1 MILKLI
7 HQLVTKLS
15 QQIMIPFH
23 PTEWSYN
30 MNQIL
35 GRSLLSPC
43 LLANLVTKAGH
54 TDLKSTLTHINDI
67 MSRTYSHEDAL
78 FHRNNLSSCPIDTTG
93 KRYNRFIRDA
103 QRPIPHKHH
112 WHSDL
117 PICERS
123 GLSPDSHMP
132 HDDYAVIM
140 CEEDTQAPSKPAG
153 QVFNSI
159 GVIRTFFKEKLNID
173 QIFGCSADINA
184 VIHYGT
190 NYANAFWNS
199 QAIFFGDGDGIV
211 FGPFYNDIDIIAHE
225 LAHGFISSKANFRYS
240 FQSGALNESVA
251 DVLGIMVKQ
260 YLNNET
266 ANTSNWLL
274 GENLFID
281 QINAPALRSMINPG
295 DAYYLSDEVRDPQVG
310 HMSQY
315 QDLPIFVDNGGV
327 HINSGIPN
335 RAFYLL
341 AKSLGG
347 YTWDIAGKIWLE
359 AVSDNRVTKKATFI
373 EFADAT
379 IRAAKKLFDDNIAQ
393 KTQQSWLGVGLIVN
407 L

>member
-1 MILKLI
+1 
-7 HQLVTKLS
+7 
-15 QQIMIPFH
+15 
-23 PTEWSYN
+23 
-30 MNQIL
+30 
-35 GRSLLSPC
+35 
-43 LLANLVTKAGH
+43 
-54 TDLKSTLTHINDI
+54 
-67 MSRTYSHEDAL
+67 
-78 FHRNNLSSCPIDTTG
+78 
-93 KRYNRFIRDA
+93 
-103 QRPIPHKHH
+103 
-112 WHSDL
+112 
-117 PICERS
+117 
-123 GLSPDSHMP
+123 
-132 HDDYAVIM
+132 
-140 CEEDTQAPSKPAG
+140 
-153 QVFNSI
+153 
-159 GVIRTFFKEKLNID
+159 
-173 QIFGCSADINA
+173 
-184 VIHYGT
+184 
-190 NYANAFWNS
+190 
-199 QAIFFGDGDGIV
+199 
-211 FGPFYNDIDIIAHE
+211 
-225 LAHGFISSKANFRYS
+225 
-240 FQSGALNESVA
+240 
-251 DVLGIMVKQ
+251 MVKQ

-379 IRAAKKLFDDNIAQ
+379 IRAAKKLFDNNIAQ
-393 KTQQSWLGVGLIVN
+393 KTQQSWLDVGLIVN